1 MKIVVKRLENSGD
14 ACTGDMY
21 IDGNYFC
28 HTLEDLVR
36 APGVKVQDKTAIP
49 AGIYRVIVNMSPKF
63 KKLMPRLLD
72 VPMFTGILIHSGN
85 DAIDT
90 RGCILVGSDLCPG
103 AERIRGG
110 SVMFPILMTRLHN
123 ALALGETISIQMTD
137 QF

>member
-21 IDGNYFC
+21 INGSYFC
-28 HTLEDLVR
+28 HTLEDMVR
-36 APGVKVQDKTAIP
+36 APGVKVQDRTAIP
-49 AGIYRVIVNMSPKF
+49 AGTYRVIVNMSPKF
-63 KKLMPRLLD
+63 KKPMPRLLD

-85 DAIDT
+85 DAVDT
-90 RGCILVGSDLCPG
+90 RGCILVGSELCPG

-110 SVMFPILMTRLHN
+110 SVVFPLLMSRLQH
-123 ALALGETISIQMTD
+123 ALTLGETINIQLTD